1 MADRAWI
8 LRSPLK
14 VLDCE
19 DHPYLE
25 SARATLGGRELQVSY
40 SRAREASGGRVEFK
54 FFLDGELAYD
64 LGDASPTA
72 AWFRLCRDQ
81 GYDPETHWDWDP
93 ALILFQQVIPAMTEE
108 WHEHELPYTGLGVP
122 EGVVCLAN
130 LRHVLAERIASWR
143 HRVGDGH
150 GDPAMTK
157 AVELFEWLPLR
168 AVVFHDDP
176 ARRVDFVGN
185 ALDEP
190 FLGVYLHLGMSRD
203 RAVYLSKA
211 TLSST
216 GGLRWSPWLPGG
228 DWARDGRTF
237 ISTQGAHDFL
247 RAASLEGGTPM
258 GFEASFRKLA
268 EDLGETLD
276 PLVEAYRT
284 TYPAG
289 IPWHRDPATR
299 YMNHMIVAVR
309 FDRHPILTLDDGS
322 EITVLEHKEAEQMQ
336 DVWGV

>member
-25 SARATLGGRELQVSY
+25 SARATLGGRELQLSY
-40 SRAREASGGRVEFK
+40 SRAMEDAGGRPEFK
-54 FFLDGELAYD
+54 FFLDGELAFE
-64 LGDASPTA
+64 LGGESPSA
-72 AWFRLCRDQ
+72 AWFKLCRDQ
-81 GYDPETHWDWDP
+81 GFDPATHWDWDP

-122 EGVVCLAN
+122 LGVVCLAN
-130 LRHVLAERIASWR
+130 LRHAMAERIAGWR

-150 GDPAMTK
+150 GDPALTK

-168 AVVFHDDP
+168 SVIFHDNP
-176 ARRVDFVGN
+176 QRRVDYVGN
-185 ALDEP
+185 SLDTP
-190 FLGVYLHLGMSRD
+190 FMGVYLNLGLSRD
-203 RAVYLSKA
+203 RVVNLSKA

-237 ISTQGAHDFL
+237 LSTQGGHDFL
-247 RAASLEGGTPM
+247 RAASLEGGTPV
-258 GFEASFRKLA
+258 GFEAAFRRVA
-268 EDLGETLD
+268 EDLADALD
-276 PLVEAYRT
+276 PLVEAYRL

-299 YMNHMIVAVR
+299 YMNHMIIGVR
-309 FDRHPILTLDDGS
+309 FEGHPVLTLDDGS
-322 EITVLEHKEAEQMQ
+322 EVTVLDHVEAEQNQ

>member
-25 SARATLGGRELQVSY
+25 SARATLGGRELQLSY
-40 SRAREASGGRVEFK
+40 SRAMEDAGGTPEFK
-54 FFLDGELAYD
+54 FFLDGELAYE
-64 LGDASPTA
+64 LGDASPSA
-72 AWFRLCRDQ
+72 AWFKLCRDQ
-81 GYDPETHWDWDP
+81 GYDPAAHWDWDP

-122 EGVVCLAN
+122 LGVVCLAN
-130 LRHVLAERIASWR
+130 LRHAMAERIAGWR

-150 GDPAMTK
+150 GDPPMTK

-168 AVVFHDDP
+168 SVVFHDNP
-176 ARRVDFVGN
+176 QRRVDYVGN
-185 ALDEP
+185 SLDTP
-190 FLGVYLHLGMSRD
+190 FVGVYLNLGLSRE
-203 RAVYLSKA
+203 RVVSLSKV

-237 ISTQGAHDFL
+237 LSTQGSHDFL
-247 RAASLEGGTPM
+247 RAASLEGGTPV
-258 GFEASFRKLA
+258 GFEAAFRRVA
-268 EDLGETLD
+268 EDLAESLD
-276 PLVEAYRT
+276 PLVEAYRL

-299 YMNHMIVAVR
+299 YMNHMIVGVR
-309 FDRHPILTLDDGS
+309 FESHPILTLDDGS
-322 EITVLEHKEAEQMQ
+322 EITVLDHQEVEKAE
-336 DVWGV
+336 VWGV